1 MKIAEINTK
10 NASLNLTVDGGS
22 IEGYVVNS
30 NQPQLTNYLESQGAT
45 PNIIS
50 AIKNQYNRV
59 GIIKNIYVDEDSR
72 GQGIGNKLVSSAID
86 VASSNSA
93 EAIVLV
99 SDTAEDNVMNLTK
112 WYEGFGFDQIGTAGG
127 DPVMVLEL

>member
-93 EAIVLV
+93 EAIVL
-99 SDTAEDNVMNLTK
+99 SL
-112 WYEGFGFDQIGTAGG
+112 IHI
-127 DPVMVLEL
+127 